1 MWADRSYLGWLLPVA
16 LRAAAVYA
24 ALLECAEAVVFVDS
38 LQRALA
44 GAAGLGQYSS
54 HVRGNSHSVTWV
66 GDAYERSSGTRGA
79 LFSCSVAW
87 SASVP
92 RIVSGPTVAEQYL
105 LSAANA
111 ERAQRGLQPLHWD
124 RALYDAANYHAEQM
138 AGRESISH
146 RYDGEP
152 ELTVRGQQAGA
163 RFSVISENVAEA
175 PSAVMIQDAWMN
187 SEKHRENLLDPRVD
201 SIGIR
206 VIERGDRLYAVEDFD
221 RSVTNLSLEQQ
232 EVAVGQLLQLRSAV
246 RCLPTTQDARRTCS
260 MESGYAGDLQAM
272 VCDAVYGR

>member
-1 MWADRSYLGWLLPVA
+1 MNFRMIPVA
-16 LRAAAVYA
+16 FFL
-24 ALLECAEAVVFVDS
+24 
-38 LQRALA
+38 
-44 GAAGLGQYSS
+44 
-54 HVRGNSHSVTWV
+54 
-66 GDAYERSSGTRGA
+66 
-79 LFSCSVAW
+79 SCSVAW
-87 SASVP
+87 SASVA

-146 RYDGEP
+146 QYDGEP
-152 ELTVRGQQAGA
+152 ELTVRGQAAGA

-175 PSAVMIQDAWMN
+175 PSAVMIQTAWMN

-201 SIGIR
+201 SIGVR

-221 RSVTNLSLEQQ
+221 RSVTDLSLAEQ
-232 EVAVGQLLQLRSAV
+232 EVAVGQLLQLRSSV
-246 RCLPTTQDARRTCS
+246 RILPTTQDARRTCS
-260 MESGYAGDLQAM
+260 MESGYAGNQRPWFVMRYTADDLTKIPTMLEQRLATGSYNA
-272 VCDAVYGR
+272 AVVGACPAEGVHGFSAYSIAVLLYR